1 MRIAR
6 LGYEY
11 SLILVV
17 TLRGVVV
24 SLLLLHPRG
33 VWSSSLILF
42 QIWTSIHP
50 ELTYSPDLTSWL
62 HTHPT
67 LLIYPDLLTIL
78 TYYLSWLVSDLFSLL
93 IPLITFFFF
102 KLIPPTAQINT
113 THHTFIY
120 YPDLFLTDLFIL
132 LTYSYSWLANPPDLF
147 LKYAFILLPY
157 FWLIPMLAHTQHTT
171 TYHTLFLFLW
181 LVPAWLEVSLGLI
194 ISLAIAPAGVSET

>member
-1 MRIAR
+1 MISPQGDENSEIR
-6 LGYEY
+6 LRVFTNISRYVTRSSRFSPSTSPPGCVI
-11 SLILVV
+11 LILNI
-17 TLRGVVV
+17 V
-24 SLLLLHPRG
+24 SDLD
-33 VWSSSLILF
+33 F
-42 QIWTSIHP
+42 HP

-62 HTHPT
+62 HTHHT

-93 IPLITFFFF
+93 IPLITLFFF

-171 TYHTLFLFLW
+171 TTHFFYSCDLYLPDSRCH
-181 LVPAWLEVSLGLI
+181 LVS
-194 ISLAIAPAGVSET
+194 S